1 MSSSAW
7 SHARNPYSERVNSA
21 SGVDE
26 KSIDDGRNNVI
37 LKSPP
42 A

>member
-7 SHARNPYSERVNSA
+7 PPAGNPYSERVNSA

-26 KSIDDGRNNVI
+26 KAINDGRNVI

>member
-7 SHARNPYSERVNSA
+7 SPGRNPYSERVNSA

-26 KSIDDGRNNVI
+26 KSIDDGRNVI